1 MFGPWSVSTVHSE
14 VSERE
19 PCLVYGQCLQYTVRS
34 QRGSHVWSMSVSTV
48 HSEVSEREPCLVCGQ
63 CLQCTVRSQRGS
75 HVWSMGSVYSAQ

>member
-19 PCLVYGQCLQYTVRS
+19 SCLVHGQCLQC
-34 QRGSHVWSMSVSTV
+34 
-48 HSEVSEREPCLVCGQ
+48 SEVSEREPCLVYGQ

-75 HVWSMGSVYSAQ
+75 HVWSMVSVYSAQ